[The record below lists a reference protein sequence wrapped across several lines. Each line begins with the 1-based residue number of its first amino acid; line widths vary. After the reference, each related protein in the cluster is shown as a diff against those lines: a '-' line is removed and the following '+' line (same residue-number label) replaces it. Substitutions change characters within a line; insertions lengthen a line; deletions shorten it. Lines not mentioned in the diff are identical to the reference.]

1 MAARTDIWSHSAAT
15 RRLESYEAQ
24 PTRSATAEVFHLV
37 KRGEPFRLQE
47 IGEQVGASAGVVNLL
62 VKTMRSA
69 GYRFSRKRVG
79 VNGLELQV
87 VGTPPDY
94 AAEEVTQAT
103 KRAAV
108 AAVARDLP
116 TEPPAPF
123 PTLGGQLQVRA
134 LALDEAG
141 QLAMQLSDGNGRSW
155 RVVVTGHVL

>member
-1 MAARTDIWSHSAAT
+1 MVSSTTAYTHTAASH
-15 RRLESYEAQ
+15 RIERYEAS
-24 PTRSATAEVFHLV
+24 PNRSASSKAYHFMKSGEAFRVADLAE
-37 KRGEPFRLQE
+37 R
-47 IGEQVGASAGVVNLL
+47 IGCTPGALSLL
-62 VKTMRSA
+62 MKTMQAA
-69 GYRFSRKRVG
+69 GFSIASPWAGSTKLYRVTRH
-79 VNGLELQV
+79 
-87 VGTPPDY
+87 PPDY